1 MILITQIYN
10 NNKVR
15 YNEMIKALKFNCKN
29 RIIDK
34 IILLNEKKLNLDS
47 ISPKIKQIIIG
58 KRLTYKIAFDYS
70 NNNFDENNIIILANS
85 DIWFDNS
92 IEIINRCNMVN
103 KVFALSRYDFTSTGN
118 YVFFNN
124 FKSQDC
130 WIYQNPIKLQ
140 FPHNFYLGRPGCDN
154 RIAWIISKSKKN
166 EVRYIIRNPSLTIK
180 CYHEHLSNIRN
191 YTQKNLIKGPY
202 LYLLP
207 NRL

>member
-15 YNEMIKALKFNCKN
+15 YNEMIKALKLNCKN

-140 FPHNFYLGRPGCDN
+140 FPHNFYLGRLGCDN

-166 EVRYIIRNPSLTIK
+166 KVKYIIRNPSLTIK

>member
-15 YNEMIKALKFNCKN
+15 YNEMIKALKLNCKN
-29 RIIDK
+29 RIINK

-103 KVFALSRYDFTSTGN
+103 KVFALSRYDFTPN
-118 YVFFNN
+118 KDYVFFNN

-140 FPHNFYLGRPGCDN
+140 FPHNFYLGYPGCDN
-154 RIAWIISKSKKN
+154 RIAWIISKSKKILKKSRKKFGKKN
-166 EVRYIIRNPSLTIK
+166 EPKKMRKKTKSLTNSMEIEK
-180 CYHEHLSNIRN
+180 KIPKK
-191 YTQKNLIKGPY
+191 TQKN
-202 LYLLP
+202 
-207 NRL
+207 